1 MATTGLEQMK
11 GTTGDGRLSMP
22 TENMTSPSTTK
33 LNELL
38 RGLKE
43 QVQAQTEA
51 QTEAESGVDVTEPVT
66 PSDETNSGQA
76 TGSVSQN
83 YTVSKADGKTRK
95 VSVSVPNDR
104 QQDTANAVAQFG
116 KPGSDLSTQLHEL
129 INNNSE
135 LGSRLLSLLLVS
147 SGNATDIINAV
158 NNGDLSKLNGLTK
171 ISQPPPSL
179 ATSTTGNEK
188 KTTTTTTTNTT
199 ISDKQDSVGT
209 DITKDDI
216 AEEDN
221 DLIWKQLEKRR
232 KNTEASARFRIRKK
246 QREKEK
252 FQQLRQLTKDIN
264 DMYDT
269 IDSLISENSYWKKKL
284 EELNEI
290 KSKELLDNIKRRN
303 GL

>member
-66 PSDETNSGQA
+66 TSDETNSGQA

-147 SGNATDIINAV
+147 SGNATAIINAV

>member
-1 MATTGLEQMK
+1 MATAGLEQMK

-22 TENMTSPSTTK
+22 TENMTSPSTAK

-43 QVQAQTEA
+43 QVQAQAEA
-51 QTEAESGVDVTEPVT
+51 QTGAEAGVDVTEPVT
-66 PSDETNSGQA
+66 TSNETNSSQT

-95 VSVSVPNDR
+95 VSVSVPNDQ

-171 ISQPPPSL
+171 TSQPSPSL

-188 KTTTTTTTNTT
+188 KITTTTTTTTT
-199 ISDKQDSVGT
+199 TSDKQDSVGT
-209 DITKDDI
+209 DITKDDT
-216 AEEDN
+216 AEDEN

-269 IDSLISENSYWKKKL
+269 IDTLITENSYWKKKL

>member
-66 PSDETNSGQA
+66 TSDETNSGQA

-104 QQDTANAVAQFG
+104 QQDTANTVAQFG